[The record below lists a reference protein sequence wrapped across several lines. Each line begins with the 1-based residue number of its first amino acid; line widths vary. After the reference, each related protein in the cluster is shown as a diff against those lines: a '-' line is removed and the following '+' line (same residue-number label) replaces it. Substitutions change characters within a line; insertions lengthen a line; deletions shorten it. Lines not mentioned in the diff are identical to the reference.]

1 MATPPKT
8 DAPPGASS
16 TPPPPPIEYV
26 YMYEKDKSPSKLL
39 DALLRAIVRHI
50 ILNIGDKTECHLTPS
65 KLAAFYKAVGGDY
78 DSLFVEMPHES
89 ISYIWQVTGC
99 QHTLQPTD
107 DDFEPPSIPALTPRG
122 FSRWESLEIL
132 LGPEEHVPFL
142 QFAVKNWHLKHPE
155 TGQEFPPDLP
165 KEVFPAQA
173 DAEVDHWHKSCAEKL
188 RKEAQV
194 REKEASRGSSRE
206 VPRKGPGS
214 GPEPDDTP
222 EPKFA
227 YTHVPGN
234 AFAGQPR
241 RPPEPAYD
249 RPLYNH
255 VPGRHGSGRA
265 GRPSPGRYD
274 SNFDEHARRR
284 SFSDYNNP
292 PPHAEPP
299 YTHGGG
305 GAYLDPNAKRPVP
318 PRRHSQPRHYS
329 SESTDEDEPAPPR
342 MKRRNNPSP
351 PSPGSRRYS
360 PPSGPPPPVANPPTS
375 FRPHRSDIR
384 PDEPIRRRSTANT
397 SSIREKLSE
406 KVSNMLPN
414 GLTGSDR
421 TRNSPRAAAY
431 HTDSQRARRSR
442 DRIPPTRL
450 SRSYSDLSGASSEGE
465 SSDEEYH
472 RTRRMR
478 DERERDRDR
487 DRLRE
492 RDRGRQRELERE
504 REREDERRERY
515 LRRPDV
521 ERRTSS
527 HADADR
533 RRDYPAWD
541 SRNDRKRWDKRI
553 PPEER
558 GGSPGGMGRRYPE
571 AAYP

>member
-1 MATPPKT
+1 MATPPKP

-107 DDFEPPSIPALTPRG
+107 DDFEPPSIPALTSRG

-194 REKEASRGSSRE
+194 REKEASRGSARE
-206 VPRKGPGS
+206 IPRKAPGS
-214 GPEPDDTP
+214 CPEPDETP

-299 YTHGGG
+299 YSHGG

-360 PPSGPPPPVANPPTS
+360 PPSGPPPPAASNPPTS
-375 FRPHRSDIR
+375 FRPHRPDIR

-421 TRNSPRAAAY
+421 TRNSPRAGAY

-472 RTRRMR
+472 RPRRMR

-487 DRLRE
+487 DRIRE

-504 REREDERRERY
+504 REREGERRERY

-541 SRNDRKRWDKRI
+541 SRNERKRWDKRV